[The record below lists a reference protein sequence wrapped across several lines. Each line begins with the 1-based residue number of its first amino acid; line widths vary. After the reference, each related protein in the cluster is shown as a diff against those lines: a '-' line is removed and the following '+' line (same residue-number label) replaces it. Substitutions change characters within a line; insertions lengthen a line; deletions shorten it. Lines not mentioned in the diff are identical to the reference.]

1 MIDQTKVQASWRAGD
16 FAKLHDVYFGESY
29 EQVSAATRDDAN
41 VFVGRQVVTQLPMG
55 MTGGPAPG
63 GLVPGQ
69 TYYWRVD
76 EINDAEPNSPWKGN
90 IWSFRVRPLAAWD
103 PFPVEAMRNID
114 PNQDLSWDIGM
125 GAIFHTVFVG
135 QSFDEVST
143 ATTGGMMSA
152 NPSYEPGTLALDTT
166 YYWRVDEF
174 AFPPGITHKG
184 PVWSFTTRGEG
195 GGVKAEYFG
204 GMALAGDPI
213 LSRIEPVI
221 DHSWGAAEVAGGLLD
236 LVSARWRG
244 NLEVPFTEKFSLITT
259 ADDGVRLWFD
269 GRLVI
274 DNWVDQ
280 GATDRTF
287 TVDLVAGQYYMI
299 QMEYYENGGD
309 AVARLSWQSDT
320 LARQI
325 IPQGWLQLPLRATSP
340 SPAHLDPY
348 ANQTPILTW
357 NGGDDATGHD
367 VYFGEDANAV
377 ANADTTTAAI
387 YRGRQAADATSF
399 DPGSL
404 EWGKTYYWRVDE
416 VNPDGVLTGA
426 LWSFTTATFIL
437 VDDFESYTNYSP
449 NRVFQTWIDG
459 WGFSE
464 DEFFPTGNPGNGTG
478 AMIGYDPALGD
489 IVETR
494 IVHGG
499 RQAMPFDYN
508 NVNSP
513 YYSETVRTWNA
524 AQNWTV
530 NGVNT
535 LTVHVRGQASNGA
548 AVLYVTLDDS
558 TGKSAT
564 VSYGDDTLVK
574 SGTWVAWSIPLSRF
588 SGINPAKIKKMTIG
602 VGKRA
607 QPTPGGAG
615 LIYID
620 DIRVVK

>member
-1 MIDQTKVQASWRAGD
+1 MGKPG
-16 FAKLHDVYFGESY
+16 G
-29 EQVSAATRDDAN
+29 
-41 VFVGRQVVTQLPMG
+41 VV
-55 MTGGPAPG
+55 PA
-63 GLVPGQ
+63 GLVPGK

-90 IWSFRVRPLAAWD
+90 IWSFTVRPTQAWG
-103 PFPVEAMRNID
+103 PFPVDGMRNID
-114 PNQDLSWDIGM
+114 PNQDLSWDVGM
-125 GAIFHTVFVG
+125 GAIFHTVYVG

-152 NPSYEPGTLALDTT
+152 KPPFEPGTLALDTT

-174 AFPPGITHKG
+174 AFPANKTYKG
-184 PVWSFTTRGEG
+184 QVWSFTTRGEG

-213 LSRIEPVI
+213 LSQIEPKI

-236 LVSARWRG
+236 LVSARWRA
-244 NLEVPFTEKFSLITT
+244 NLEVPFTETFSLITT

-357 NGGDDATGHD
+357 NAGDDATEHD

-426 LWSFTTATFIL
+426 VWSFTTATFIP

-530 NGVNT
+530 NGINT
-535 LTVHVRGQASNGA
+535 LTVHVRGQASNGV

-574 SGTWVAWSIPLSRF
+574 SGTWVAWDVPLSRF
-588 SGINPAKIKKMTIG
+588 SGVNPAKIKKMTIG

-620 DIRVVK
+620 DIRVIKP